1 LGSLNKSFLITDQAF
16 LDDDFRFS
24 LIIVL

>member
-1 LGSLNKSFLITDQAF
+1 MYWFKQAN
-16 LDDDFRFS
+16 RFS